1 MDESI
6 SHTVINFRGLG
17 LPEAGTL
24 VGYAALI
31 EQLDLQVPLPS
42 RLSAISKR
50 HHPRSTENWQLF
62 TPRHAP
68 ADTLGGQIQFALKWE
83 GVQLGVLA
91 ALFRAVAAEDIA
103 AIIRKTPTGPTLAA
117 SGSSMSG

>member
-1 MDESI
+1 MDERI

-42 RLSAISKR
+42 RLSAISM
-50 HHPRSTENWQLF
+50 S
-62 TPRHAP
+62 
-68 ADTLGGQIQFALKWE
+68 
-83 GVQLGVLA
+83 
-91 ALFRAVAAEDIA
+91 FR
-103 AIIRKTPTGPTLAA
+103 
-117 SGSSMSG
+117 GSSVYNMEPFLNE

>member
-1 MDESI
+1 MNERI
-6 SHTVINFRGLG
+6 SHTVNNFRGMS

-50 HHPRSTENWQLF
+50 HHPRSTE
-62 TPRHAP
+62 
-68 ADTLGGQIQFALKWE
+68 D
-83 GVQLGVLA
+83 
-91 ALFRAVAAEDIA
+91 
-103 AIIRKTPTGPTLAA
+103 
-117 SGSSMSG
+117 